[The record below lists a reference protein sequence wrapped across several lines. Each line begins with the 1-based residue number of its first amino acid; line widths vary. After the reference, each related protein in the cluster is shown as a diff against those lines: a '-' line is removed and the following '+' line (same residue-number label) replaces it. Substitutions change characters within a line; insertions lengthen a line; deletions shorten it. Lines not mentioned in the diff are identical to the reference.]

1 MWETVFL
8 LTFAAFVLLATY
20 FVDKLE
26 NKEDE
31 NGYNSEQDAKND
43 DT

>member
-1 MWETVFL
+1 MVLETIFL
-8 LTFAAFVLLATY
+8 LTFAAFVLLAGH

-26 NKEDE
+26 KEDE
-31 NGYNSEQDAKND
+31 DGYNSEQGATHD